1 MEQNIPHCQS
11 RQVNKTAHSPLVIYP
26 EHTAI
31 VPPAYCGNVAMYTA
45 MARYGHVIIDASA
58 KYNKREKSLHRCTI
72 EGSNG
77 IQRLTVPLQKP
88 QEWHSTRISDVM
100 VSTHGDWWHVH
111 WGALEAAYGR
121 TPFFEYYA
129 DELRPW
135 FSGEIKRLVDLD
147 MGIHRFCLDALGID
161 YRIHV
166 LIENRENLPSDAIR
180 LGNTTENMPPYY
192 QLWADRFGFTDGLSI
207 LDLIFN
213 LGPESALYLRCDLPP
228 YRALPESLR

>member
-1 MEQNIPHCQS
+1 MEQNIPHSQS

-26 EHTAI
+26 ERTAI
-31 VPPAYCGNVAMYTA
+31 VPPAYCGNVAMYAA

-72 EGSNG
+72 EGPNG

-129 DELRPW
+129 DELRQW
-135 FSGEIKRLVDLD
+135 FIGEIR
-147 MGIHRFCLDALGID
+147 R
-161 YRIHV
+161 
-166 LIENRENLPSDAIR
+166 
-180 LGNTTENMPPYY
+180 
-192 QLWADRFGFTDGLSI
+192 
-207 LDLIFN
+207 
-213 LGPESALYLRCDLPP
+213 
-228 YRALPESLR
+228 